1 MNDNTDNQVIAKGLV
16 ERIGIPGSR
25 LEYKTNHQVSYSKER
40 EVPNHRI
47 ALEWI
52 IEVMTDSEIGV
63 IKDPSEI
70 DAVGHRVVHGGE
82 KFTASIL
89 IDNEVLKTIHACAE
103 LAPLHNPPNISGI
116 EACQAQYQKRHK

>member
-70 DAVGHRVVHGGE
+70 DAVGHRVVHGGKSSLLQFLLIM
-82 KFTASIL
+82 KF
-89 IDNEVLKTIHACAE
+89 
-103 LAPLHNPPNISGI
+103 
-116 EACQAQYQKRHK
+116 

>member
-1 MNDNTDNQVIAKGLV
+1 MNILVVNCGSSTVKYELLSMNDNTDNQVIAKGLV

-25 LEYKTNHQVSYSKER
+25 LEYKTNHHVLFQRE

-52 IEVMTDSEIGV
+52 IEVMTDPEIGV

-70 DAVGHRVVHGGE
+70 DAVGHRVVHGE
-82 KFTASIL
+82 KSLLLQFLL
-89 IDNEVLKTIHACAE
+89 IMKF
-103 LAPLHNPPNISGI
+103 
-116 EACQAQYQKRHK
+116 